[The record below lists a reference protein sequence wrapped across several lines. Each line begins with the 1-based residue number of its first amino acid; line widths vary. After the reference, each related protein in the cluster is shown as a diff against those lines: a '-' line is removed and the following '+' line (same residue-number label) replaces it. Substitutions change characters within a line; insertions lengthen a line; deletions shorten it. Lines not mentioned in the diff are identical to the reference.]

1 MIRLLKLKSLIYCK
15 MPIVKPIPQ
24 VEMRDIDH
32 ILAANLLVQDVVTK
46 TRSTSLHL
54 GDPGGDLLDGLN
66 LLIKEC
72 LLNKV
77 AEMSISI
84 RCFVHVKQTLVHSLL
99 KFESCLKS
107 IQRCSPLHG
116 AGFGNILEHHLSSS
130 LVLILDQLLSV
141 FSLLVRCLLE
151 ESRESWQSLVIPV
164 KVGGHGHVD
173 IAGVELHVDLLVD
186 QSLALLPEVLANS

>member
-32 ILAANLLVQDVVTK
+32 ILAANLLVQDMVAQ

-66 LLIKEC
+66 LLIEEC
-72 LLNKV
+72 LLNEV
-77 AEMSISI
+77 TEMSISI

-99 KFESCLKS
+99 KFKSCLKS
-107 IQRCSPLHG
+107 IQRSSPLHG
-116 AGFGNILEHHLSSS
+116 AGLGNILEHHLASS
-130 LVLILDQLLSV
+130 LVLILDQFLSV
-141 FSLLVRCLLE
+141 FSLLIRCLLE

-173 IAGVELHVDLLVD
+173 VAGVELHVDLLVD
-186 QSLALLPEVLANS
+186 QCLALLPEVLANS

>member
-32 ILAANLLVQDVVTK
+32 ILAANLLVQDVVAQ

-72 LLNKV
+72 LLNEV
-77 AEMSISI
+77 TEMSISI

-107 IQRCSPLHG
+107 IQRSSPLHG
-116 AGFGNILEHHLSSS
+116 AGLGNILEHHLASS
-130 LVLILDQLLSV
+130 LVLILDQFLCML
-141 FSLLVRCLLE
+141 SLLIICLLE

-173 IAGVELHVDLLVD
+173 IAGVKLHVDLLVD